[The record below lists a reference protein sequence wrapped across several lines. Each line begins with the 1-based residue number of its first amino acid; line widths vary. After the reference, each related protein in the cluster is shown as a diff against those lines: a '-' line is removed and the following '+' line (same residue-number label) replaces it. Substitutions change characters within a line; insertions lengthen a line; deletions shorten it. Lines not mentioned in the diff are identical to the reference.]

1 MITFQ
6 YGTKKPQ
13 MIPKSHPK
21 FSEIVDLVITQ
32 KDLEA
37 AYELVDLK
45 AVVTKAIT
53 GSNIALQGNTLYY
66 KGEEVHGLLGQRILE
81 IHRLGLPVDTLIAF
95 LDNLMNNPSKRAV
108 DELYGFLESSR
119 LPITDD
125 GHFLA
130 YKSVRSDY
138 KDKHSGT
145 IDNSVGQVVSMSRNK
160 VADNK
165 DVTCS
170 NGLHFAAHEY
180 ASGFGGGSDRMMIM
194 KINPRDVVSIPSDY
208 NNQKGRCC
216 EYIVHEEVKRED
228 SRLVGAQVVN
238 TGSIVSKGNTG
249 SIVPPGYTRNTGS
262 MPVDGDV
269 EVICIRRDGSEIKGL
284 AKLWRWAISPAAW
297 FRATNITFWKLVP
310 KAPYEPQTDNYDDTD
325 VFDAEDGE
333 FWGEAEEFPVNR
345 KSTYSLLR
353 HDDNG
358 DIRKGYGKNWF
369 FTAYDVKHDNLVF
382 RKWNGGDFDFDYVT
396 VADTDNWEI
405 LVTKV
410 VLGS

>member
-228 SRLVGAQVVN
+228 SRLVGAQVVD
-238 TGSIVSKGNTG
+238 TG

-269 EVICIRRDGSEIKGL
+269 EVICIRVDGHEIKGL
-284 AKLWRWAISPAAW
+284 AREWRWTVSPSAW
-297 FRATNITFWKLVP
+297 FKASNITFWKLTP
-310 KAPYEPQTDNYDDTD
+310 KDPYEPQTDNYDDD
-325 VFDAEDGE
+325 CVWDGAEGDQMFMGE
-333 FWGEAEEFPVNR
+333 PNEFPVNR
-345 KSTYSLLR
+345 KSVYSLR
-353 HDDNG
+353 RFIDTKDYG
-358 DIRKGYGKNWF
+358 DNWF
-369 FTAYDVKHDNLVF
+369 FTAYDVKYDNLVF
-382 RKWNGGDFDFDYVT
+382 RKWNGEDFDYVT
-396 VADTDNWEI
+396 VADVDNWAI
-405 LVTKV
+405 LCTKE
-410 VLGS
+410 VLGY